1 MIGAPQPTSRPQTRE
16 QKRGGWIQDLLLHKE
31 KEREF
36 VEASNC
42 AHTLNRARV
51 ASDVVNIFFFLATT
65 LELKKKRDTA
75 AGVNQSTR
83 VSTAI
88 VDRIR

>member
-1 MIGAPQPTSRPQTRE
+1 MKNITKKNGGKGNGGGGEKECDTHRAMIGAPQPTSRPQTRE

-51 ASDVVNIFFFLATT
+51 ASDVVNIFFFF
-65 LELKKKRDTA
+65 
-75 AGVNQSTR
+75 
-83 VSTAI
+83 
-88 VDRIR
+88 